1 MEIDGRTLDHK
12 TLEHLRITACRRVA
26 EGEQPSAEMRSMGLC
41 RTTIYKWLRVAKGQ
55 GVKALASRKA
65 AGPSR
70 RLTAQ
75 QRANLKRWIVTK
87 DPRDFGFIE
96 ALWSRPIIQSL
107 LLDKFKI
114 TLSLS
119 AIGRMLKFMGIT
131 PQKPL
136 RRAYERN
143 PAEIKEWVEVRYPK
157 IAAKAKR
164 TGALIL
170 FLDEAGFKS
179 DPALGRSFGLK
190 GKTPIVQTSGQRQKV
205 NAVSAVSPLGE
216 FRFALYTC
224 RFNAELFIEILKRF
238 TKGMKRRCYFI
249 VDGHPAHRAN
259 AVRDFIKASKGKLEL
274 HFLPPYAPD
283 LNPDEFCWGN
293 AKTQGLSKIPLKQN
307 ESLKELVRQDLLRIQ
322 NDKKLI
328 RSFFKA
334 PSVAYAAH

>member
-26 EGEQPSAEMRSMGLC
+26 EGEQPSAVMRSMGLC

-179 DPALGRSFGLK
+179 DPALGRSFG
-190 GKTPIVQTSGQRQKV
+190 R
-205 NAVSAVSPLGE
+205 
-216 FRFALYTC
+216 
-224 RFNAELFIEILKRF
+224 
-238 TKGMKRRCYFI
+238 
-249 VDGHPAHRAN
+249 
-259 AVRDFIKASKGKLEL
+259 
-274 HFLPPYAPD
+274 
-283 LNPDEFCWGN
+283 
-293 AKTQGLSKIPLKQN
+293 
-307 ESLKELVRQDLLRIQ
+307 
-322 NDKKLI
+322 
-328 RSFFKA
+328 
-334 PSVAYAAH
+334 